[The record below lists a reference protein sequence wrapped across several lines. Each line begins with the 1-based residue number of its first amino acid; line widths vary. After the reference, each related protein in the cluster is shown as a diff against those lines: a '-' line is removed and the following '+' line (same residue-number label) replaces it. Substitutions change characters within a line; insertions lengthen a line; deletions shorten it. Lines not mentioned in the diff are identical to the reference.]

1 MDVCGQVGL
10 GGEVF
15 CGPLPRECRLLLEA
29 SLGCWG
35 SGIWGGRDPEV
46 LPHPS
51 HPPCPRSAEHPS
63 GLSNT
68 SGALRGRYL
77 GFFRHPRPAGAA
89 GLASPVGGRGTFVLG
104 DMATSVL
111 LPPPP
116 LRPVCLVHPASPP
129 FTIASAG
136 LPGNG
141 GGRDVISR
149 KNNEFQKVVIHFL
162 KKYCHFL
169 SFKSTVFT
177 LTNVIPRSARP
188 ELVS

>member
-35 SGIWGGRDPEV
+35 SGIRGGRDPEV

-51 HPPCPRSAEHPS
+51 HPPWPCSAEHPS

-77 GFFRHPRPAGAA
+77 GFFRHPCPAGAA

-111 LPPPP
+111 LPPPT
-116 LRPVCLVHPASPP
+116 ASRLSG
-129 FTIASAG
+129 ASSFPTVYHRFSG
-136 LPGNG
+136 SPRKW

-177 LTNVIPRSARP
+177 LTNVIPRSASP